1 MNPRFSQAPMVP
13 RWLLALVVLLPLV
26 TFTIDLG
33 TPSLWDPDEG
43 RCAEIAREMLLTGD
57 WLTPSLNFQPYHEK
71 PPVYYWLLAST
82 LRSFGQRNEAAARLP
97 SVVVALCS
105 IWLVL
110 AWGWR
115 HLRPIA
121 GALAALILASAAGY
135 VAVGRLVLDD
145 AVAGFLLAIALLSMS
160 EPLVGRPR
168 RFPWLFYGSLSGA
181 SLLLGPAALTLVT
194 LVGVSFVML
203 VREPARLL
211 DLRPFAGAGF
221 LIAVTGPIFALMIVH
236 DPTYVSELLWGH
248 GFLRLFDI
256 SFGAG
261 RPYPLLLYLAL
272 GPALLL
278 PWGIFLPWS
287 LRDAF
292 RSGGER
298 SPDARLYLIV
308 WLTGSVLFFLFSSV
322 NLVASV
328 PVVFVPMAL
337 LTARSLARLIRRPA
351 SGNLLTEPLYGGGA
365 VLFVIL
371 IAAPFL
377 TYKFLQTEFPMYADK
392 IVYAFLLIPFALAGL
407 AAVASRSRM
416 GTLAAVAASGVA
428 SLVGLYH
435 FGAETVSAFNSM
447 EFPAE
452 LISRRLPQEAPIVSW
467 GTTTHTLAFYS
478 GRPVQPLVRL
488 EDAAPLLE
496 GRMPA
501 ALLTKERNLSEV
513 RSAIRRPLYI
523 WWIGDSKKILLANLP
538 PPTGG
543 DRRILLPIAATRGP
557 SPSG

>member
-1 MNPRFSQAPMVP
+1 MVP
-13 RWLLALVVLLPLV
+13 RWLLLFVVLLPLV

-71 PPVYYWLLAST
+71 PPVYYWFLASI
-82 LRSFGQRNEAAARLP
+82 LRTFGQRNEAAARLP
-97 SVVVALCS
+97 SVLVAVCG

-121 GALAALILASAAGY
+121 GTLAALILGSAAGY

-145 AVAGFLLAIALLSMS
+145 AVAGFLLAIALLAMS

-168 RFPWLFYGSLSGA
+168 RFPWLFYASLSGA
-181 SLLLGPAALTLVT
+181 SLLLGPAALVLVT
-194 LVGVSFVML
+194 LVGVTFVML

-211 DLRPFAGAGF
+211 DLRPFAGAGL
-221 LIAVTGPIFALMIVH
+221 LIATTGPVLALMIVH
-236 DPTYVSELLWGH
+236 DPTYVSELLWHH
-248 GFLRLFDI
+248 GFLQLLDI
-256 SFGAG
+256 SLGES

-298 SPDARLYLIV
+298 SPEARVYLIV
-308 WLTGSVLFFLFSSV
+308 WLAAAVLFFLFSSV

-337 LTARSLARLIRRPA
+337 LTARSLARLLRRPA
-351 SGNLLTEPLYGGGA
+351 SGNLLAEPLFGGGA

-377 TYKFLQTEFPMYADK
+377 TYKYLQTEFPMYADK

-435 FGAETVSAFNSM
+435 VGAETVSAFNSM

-452 LISRRLPQEAPIVSW
+452 LISRRLPRRAPIVSW

-478 GRPVQPLVRL
+478 GRPVQPLAQL
-488 EDAAPLLE
+488 GDAAPLLE
-496 GRMPA
+496 GQAPA
-501 ALLTKERNLSEV
+501 ALLTKERHLSEV
-513 RSAIRRPLYI
+513 RSAIRRPLYV

-538 PPTGG
+538 PPAGG
-543 DRRILLPIAATRGP
+543 DRRILLPIAATRG